1 VLLFHRN
8 WLLCVLVVSLTS
20 DGVGSQW
27 SCVDQQIFSLDVV
40 VACIMYNS
48 LCINVVT
55 MCKIPTYAKIYN
67 ILSKASPA

>member
-1 VLLFHRN
+1 MCSSCLLLYHLELLF
-8 WLLCVLVVSLTS
+8 S

-48 LCINVVT
+48 LYRNAVT
-55 MCKIPTYAKIYN
+55 VCKISTYAKIYN
-67 ILSKASPA
+67 ILSRVSPA